1 MCLPAAERFSAWREM
16 CGTPPF
22 PCYLHCAEPRQFTGR
37 AGAGELG
44 QLGLLSL
51 SSRGLYEFRRPPVLV
66 RRSDPDQ
73 FRLVLSVGGSSGVV
87 FDDHA
92 VPLSPG
98 DLVLADTSRPVSGWR
113 GGADGLCQWL
123 MVSFPR
129 TLLPVPEAN
138 ARALIGHPLPGATG
152 LGGLVFGLIRQAAAD
167 PAQFHPSETPR
178 LAGVILDLLAVLVA
192 HHTEEARLVPPEAR
206 RQALLLQVQAFIE
219 RHLGDPRLSPAM
231 IATAHHLSVRQLHRL
246 FEPEDLT
253 VAAGIRTQRL
263 EACRRDLADPRL
275 RHLPVHVIAARWG
288 LLDAAHFSRAFKQ
301 AFGLSPQDY
310 RQRASEWLT
319 P

>member
-1 MCLPAAERFSAWREM
+1 MCFPVAERFAVWREM

-22 PCYLHCAEPRQFTGR
+22 PCYLHCAEPREFTGR
-37 AGAGELG
+37 AGADELG

-73 FRLVLSVGGSSGVV
+73 FRLVLSVAGSSGVV
-87 FDDHA
+87 FDDRA
-92 VPLSPG
+92 APLRPG
-98 DLVLADTSRPVSGWR
+98 DLVLADTSRPVGGWR
-113 GGADGLCQWL
+113 GGADGVSQWL

-129 TLLPVPEAN
+129 ALLPVPDAK
-138 ARALIGHPLPGATG
+138 ARALVGHPLPGATG
-152 LGGLVFGLIRQAAAD
+152 LGGLVFGFIRQAAAD
-167 PAQFHPSETPR
+167 PAQFRPSEAPR

-192 HHTEEARLVPPEAR
+192 HHTDELRLVPPEAR
-206 RQALLLQVQAFIE
+206 RQALLLQVRGFIE

-231 IATAHHLSVRQLHRL
+231 VAAACHLSARQLHRL
-246 FEPEDLT
+246 FEPGDLT
-253 VAAGIRTQRL
+253 VAARIRAQRL

-275 RHLPVHVIAARWG
+275 CHLPIHVIAARWG
-288 LLDAAHFSRAFKQ
+288 LPDAAHFSRAFKQ
-301 AFGLSPQDY
+301 AFGLSPRDY
-310 RQRASEWLT
+310 RRRATERLT

>member
-1 MCLPAAERFSAWREM
+1 MCLPAVERFAVWQDM

-22 PCYLHCAEPRQFTGR
+22 PCYLHCAEPGEFSGR

-44 QLGLLSL
+44 QLDLLSL
-51 SSRGLYEFRRPPVLV
+51 SSRGRYEFRRPPVLV

-73 FRLVLSVGGSSGVV
+73 FRLVLSVSGSSGVV
-87 FDDHA
+87 FDDRA
-92 VPLSPG
+92 VPLCPG

-113 GGADGLCQWL
+113 GGADGLSRWL

-129 TLLPVPEAN
+129 RLLPVPDAN
-138 ARALIGHPLPGATG
+138 ARALIGHLLPGATG
-152 LGGLVFGLIRQAAAD
+152 LGGLVSGLIRQAAAD
-167 PAQFHPSETPR
+167 PAQFRPSETPR
-178 LAGVILDLLAVLVA
+178 LAGVFLDLLAVLVA
-192 HHTEEARLVPPEAR
+192 HHTDELRLAAPQAR
-206 RQALLLQVQAFIE
+206 RQALLLQVQGFIE

-231 IATAHHLSVRQLHRL
+231 IATAHHLSARQLHRL
-246 FEPEDLT
+246 FEPEELT
-253 VAAGIRTQRL
+253 VAARIRTQRL
-263 EACRRDLADPRL
+263 EACRRELADSRL

-288 LLDAAHFSRAFKQ
+288 LPNAAHFSRAFKQ

>member
-1 MCLPAAERFSAWREM
+1 MGLPAAERFSAWREM

-22 PCYLHCAEPRQFTGR
+22 PCYLRCAEPREFAGR

-51 SSRGLYEFRRPPVLV
+51 SSRGLYEFRRPPVLI

-87 FDDHA
+87 FDDRA
-92 VPLSPG
+92 VPLYPG
-98 DLVLADTSRPVSGWR
+98 DLVLADTSRPVGGWR
-113 GGADGLCQWL
+113 GSADGSSQWL

-129 TLLPVPEAN
+129 TLLPVPDAK
-138 ARALIGHPLPGATG
+138 ARALVGHPLRGATG
-152 LGGLVFGLIRQAAAD
+152 LGSVVSGLIRQTTAD
-167 PAQFHPSETPR
+167 PAQFRPSETSR

-192 HHTEEARLVPPEAR
+192 HHTDELRLVPPEAR
-206 RQALLLQVQAFIE
+206 RQALLLQVRGFID
-219 RHLGDPRLSPAM
+219 RHLGDPRLSPTM
-231 IATAHHLSVRQLHRL
+231 IATAHHLSARQLHRL

-253 VAAGIRTQRL
+253 VAARIRAQRL

-275 RHLPVHVIAARWG
+275 CHVPVHVIAARWG
-288 LLDAAHFSRAFKQ
+288 LPDAAHFSRAFKQ

-310 RQRASEWLT
+310 RQGASE
-319 P
+319 

>member
-1 MCLPAAERFSAWREM
+1 MSLPAAERFAAWQEI
-16 CGTPPF
+16 CATPPF
-22 PCYLHCAEPRQFTGR
+22 PCYLHCAEPDEFTGR
-37 AGAGELG
+37 AGAGELD
-44 QLGLLSL
+44 QLGLVSL
-51 SSRGLYEFRRPPVLV
+51 SSRGRYEFRRPSVLV

-87 FDDHA
+87 FDDRA

-113 GGADGLCQWL
+113 GGADGWSQWL

-129 TLLPVPEAN
+129 TLLPVPDAK
-138 ARALIGHPLPGATG
+138 ARALIGRPLPGAIG
-152 LGGLVFGLIRQAAAD
+152 LSGLVSGLIRQAAAD
-167 PAQFHPSETPR
+167 PAQFRPSETPR
-178 LAGVILDLLAVLVA
+178 LASVILDLLAVLVA
-192 HHTEEARLVPPEAR
+192 HHTDDLRLANPEAR
-206 RQALLLQVQAFIE
+206 RQAMLVQVWGFIE

-231 IATAHHLSVRQLHRL
+231 IAAAHHLSVRQLHRL
-246 FEPEDLT
+246 FETEDLT
-253 VAAGIRTQRL
+253 VAARIRTQRL

-275 RHLPVHVIAARWG
+275 RHLPVHVVAARWG
-288 LLDAAHFSRAFKQ
+288 LPNAAPFSRAFKQ

-310 RQRASEWLT
+310 RHRASERFG